1 MKKEVLIARIL
12 EVVSTYGGFSTS
24 EVQSDCG
31 ICVGSLGNLVGMVEY
46 ISKDCIDVSVYSPN
60 RYSSDSVYDYTMQY
74 SELSKQ
80 TLLEILLFCDMYVD
94 LVLEEDHLFGSA
106 VGN

>member
-12 EVVSTYGGFSTS
+12 KVVSTYGGFSTS
-24 EVQSDCG
+24 EVLSDCG
-31 ICVGSLGNLVGMVEY
+31 VCVGSLGNLVAMVEY
-46 ISKDCIDVSVYSPN
+46 VSKDCIDVSVYSSDS
-60 RYSSDSVYDYTMQY
+60 YSSDSIQDYTMQY

-80 TLLEILLFCDMYVD
+80 TLLEILLLCDMYVD